1 MAKLTLSS
9 LLLLPVLGC
18 VTPAADDDDATYT
31 RTIVRFADD
40 GSSTVTTEPITASEQ
55 RLEHEAAVA
64 AVAGVQA
71 GAKQHAL
78 AIDSCGDWYA
88 TKFFDQTDYTGDEL
102 CLIGLGD
109 GFLDAYCRLHYGT
122 KGACLR
128 TWSESARSLWT
139 GESELSME
147 SVYGAGT
154 CAGGIVESWPAY
166 EAVATLDACMQVA
179 DQFWIYTQ

>member
-1 MAKLTLSS
+1 
-9 LLLLPVLGC
+9 
-18 VTPAADDDDATYT
+18 
-31 RTIVRFADD
+31 
-40 GSSTVTTEPITASEQ
+40 VTTEPITASEQ

-64 AVAGVQA
+64 TVA
-71 GAKQHAL
+71 GAKQRTV

-88 TKFFDQTDYTGDEL
+88 TKFFDETDYTGDEL

-109 GFLDAYCRLHYGT
+109 GFLDAYCRLHYAT

-128 TWSESARSLWT
+128 TWSESAHSLWT

-179 DQFWIYTQ
+179 DQFWTYTQ